1 MYCLLKANGKMYEK
15 LKHLDLCVCAYAN
28 SVSFEPA
35 SEPGWASSLRQPDY
49 HPQQQEHLEPQGEGE
64 QEQQRR
70 GLPRD
75 LHLPGGQHVQG
86 GLVLP
91 QGVGGTTCVLL
102 PREDVPELAGGVML
116 LEGLLGE
123 GRDVEPFHVLVRP
136 QPLDVR

>member
-1 MYCLLKANGKMYEK
+1 MYYLLKTNGKMYEK
-15 LKHLDLCVCAYAN
+15 LKHWISVYAYAN
-28 SVSFEPA
+28 SVSFERA
-35 SEPGWASSLRQPDY
+35 SEPCWAYSMRQPDY
-49 HPQQQEHLEPQGEGE
+49 HPQQQEHLEPHGEGE

-102 PREDVPELAGGVML
+102 PREDISELTGGVML

-123 GRDVEPFHVLVRP
+123 GRDVGAFHELVRP